1 MLNIQKVQRAPQNYI
16 LSIKLLSKDIR
27 TGESDTKQFKCNI
40 LEHNLIGD
48 MFGRQDIYNKWRWG
62 SIFLNEQHIRH

>member
-27 TGESDTKQFKCNI
+27 TGESDMKQFKCNI
-40 LEHNLIGD
+40 LGHNLIGD
-48 MFGRQDIYNKWRWG
+48 MLGRQDIYNK
-62 SIFLNEQHIRH
+62 